1 MASAVGSLLREWRTA
16 RRLSQLEL
24 AMEVEV
30 STRHLSFIETGRAKP
45 SREMV
50 LLLSSALDVP
60 LRDRNALLHAAG
72 YAPAYRETDLMSPEM
87 EQMRQALTLI
97 LRQHEPFIAVAFDR
111 SWDLVMFNEAYAR
124 LASLMGMEGRLGAPP
139 LTVTRPPRLNLLHLL
154 FDPDGLRP
162 FIANWEQVSQAVLSR
177 VRREAAV
184 DRDPT
189 TQELLKSLQA
199 YPGVV
204 SRPHETAP
212 QNPLELVL
220 PVELRLGEQT
230 LRFFSTLTSLG
241 TPLDVTLQELRIE
254 SFHAADAPTERL
266 IRDFARVQE
275 RRV

>member
-1 MASAVGSLLREWRTA
+1 MASAVGALLREWRTA

-30 STRHLSFIETGRAKP
+30 STRHLSFIETGRSKP

-87 EQMRQALTLI
+87 EQMRQALKLI

-111 SWDLVMFNEAYAR
+111 SRDLVMFNEAFAR
-124 LASLMGMEGRLGAPP
+124 LAGFLGMADRLRDPP
-139 LTVTRPPRLNLLHLL
+139 LTVTRPPRLNLVHLL
-154 FDPDGLRP
+154 FAPEGLRP
-162 FIANWEQVSQAVLSR
+162 FIANWEQVSQAVVAR

-184 DRDPT
+184 DRDPA
-189 TQELLKSLQA
+189 TQQLLESLQA

-204 SRPHETAP
+204 TRQRETAP
-212 QNPLELVL
+212 QDPLELVL
-220 PVELRLGEQT
+220 PVEMRIGEQT
-230 LRFFSTLTSLG
+230 LRFFTTLTSLG
-241 TPLDVTLQELRIE
+241 TPLDVTLQELHIE
-254 SFHAADAPTERL
+254 SFHAADVPTERL
-266 IRDFARVQE
+266 IREFAKAQE

>member
-1 MASAVGSLLREWRTA
+1 
-16 RRLSQLEL
+16 
-24 AMEVEV
+24 MEVEV

-50 LLLSSALDVP
+50 LLLSSALDIP

-72 YAPAYRETDLMSPEM
+72 YAPAYRETDLMSSEM
-87 EQMRQALTLI
+87 EQMRQALVLI
-97 LRQHEPFIAVAFDR
+97 LRQHEPFLAVAFDR

-124 LASLMGMEGRLGAPP
+124 LASLLGMEDRLRAQP

-154 FDPDGLRP
+154 FAPDGLRP
-162 FIANWEQVSQAVLSR
+162 FIANWEQVSQAVLAR

-204 SRPHETAP
+204 SRHRETAP

-220 PVELRLGEQT
+220 PVELRLGDQT

-275 RRV
+275 RHV